1 MIKITCEK
9 CGQTFSSE
17 TEYREH
23 KAVEDFLVQQKQ
35 LMGEV
40 AEQQRQG
47 FLWLASYLRM
57 VVVIQ
62 IMKQEGLGFE
72 AAFRR
77 CLEYGEIVNKV
88 LAEKGSG

>member
-1 MIKITCEK
+1 M
-9 CGQTFSSE
+9 
-17 TEYREH
+17 
-23 KAVEDFLVQQKQ
+23 EDFLVQQRE
-35 LMGEV
+35 MMREV
-40 AEQQRQG
+40 AASQREG

-57 VVVIQ
+57 AVVIQ